1 MIDFGIGDTV
11 EYNNTKCYVMVVNED
26 LIGTDFEEDGCIV
39 EDNYYEDSQY
49 KLLNIMGFKD
59 EDPLFW
65 INRKELKLIKKLE
78 DY

>member
-1 MIDFGIGDTV
+1 MIDFGIGDIV
-11 EYNNTKCYVMVVNED
+11 EYNNTKCYVMVIDEN
-26 LIGTDFEEDGCIV
+26 LIGTDFKLDGCIV
-39 EDNYYEDSQY
+39 EDNYNEDSQY

-65 INRKELKLIKKLE
+65 VDRDKLKLIKKLE